1 MKVQGYGKELDAKLL
16 GSSKDLDLAVLKV
29 DEQGGKEFPTLPLG
43 DSDASNIGDWLVAIG
58 NPNGF
63 DHTVTVGVL
72 SARERTIQVASENGG
87 AARSYQHLLQTDAS
101 INPGNSGGPLINTMG
116 QVIGINTAIS
126 ADSQGIG
133 FAIPTSSIKEVL
145 EQLKNSQNVQ
155 AASPFIGA
163 TLADITDQMKGDL
176 GLSSTKGSIVRD
188 TTFNSPA
195 YKAGL
200 QQYDVI
206 TGMDGTKYAT
216 KEDLIAVIQKKKVG
230 DKVVLQ
236 VFRNGKSIDI
246 TVEIG
251 DRNNF
256 NVH

>member
-1 MKVQGYGKELDAKLL
+1 MA
-16 GSSKDLDLAVLKV
+16 
-29 DEQGGKEFPTLPLG
+29 
-43 DSDASNIGDWLVAIG
+43 
-58 NPNGF
+58 
-63 DHTVTVGVL
+63 
-72 SARERTIQVASENGG
+72 G

-176 GLSSTKGSIVRD
+176 GLDTRRAPSFGTPHSTLRLIRPACSD
-188 TTFNSPA
+188 TMLSPA
-195 YKAGL
+195 W
-200 QQYDVI
+200 
-206 TGMDGTKYAT
+206 DGTKYT
-216 KEDLIAVIQKKKVG
+216 T
-230 DKVVLQ
+230 
-236 VFRNGKSIDI
+236 RKS
-246 TVEIG
+246 
-251 DRNNF
+251 
-256 NVH
+256 